1 VCETKSGGNNVRPAK
16 NANLHAKS
24 WKKCRPVLALT
35 TAFLAGTTVAVAQS
49 PSEFIVRPADKNSCG
64 TGNVPLEFREGLALA
79 KVSVNQHAMTFL
91 VDSAGVTMINSD
103 RVILPLVQ
111 QIHTGIVTASS
122 TEPLQLWNVV
132 HIQSLKIGSAE
143 IRDSNVLS
151 RSLRSLES
159 QLGRELDGI
168 IGMDVLRLWDSVSLN
183 YKAKVLALDGATC
196 IHTKSSESLAR
207 LQYDAGPL
215 IGRAWR

>member
-1 VCETKSGGNNVRPAK
+1 MRSEKNV
-16 NANLHAKS
+16 NLHLPS
-24 WKKCRPVLALT
+24 WKKLRLTLALT
-35 TAFLAGTTVAVAQS
+35 TAFLASAAAAQAPS
-49 PSEFIVRPADKNSCG
+49 PSEFIVRPSDKNSCG
-64 TGNVPLEFREGLALA
+64 TGNVPLEFHEGLPLA
-79 KVSVNQHAMTFL
+79 KVSVNQHIMTFL
-91 VDSAGVTMINSD
+91 IDSAGMTMINSD
-103 RVILPLVQ
+103 RVILPMVQ
-111 QIHTGIVTASS
+111 QIHTGIITASS
-122 TEPLQLWNVV
+122 AEPLQLWNVV
-132 HIQSLKIGSAE
+132 RIQSLKIGSAE

-215 IGRAWR
+215 IGKAWR

>member
-1 VCETKSGGNNVRPAK
+1 MRSAN
-16 NANLHAKS
+16 NANLYTTS
-24 WKKCRPVLALT
+24 WKRWRLALALT
-35 TAFLAGTTVAVAQS
+35 TALVATDAAAQAQS
-49 PSEFIVRPADKNSCG
+49 PSEFIVRPSDKNSCG
-64 TGNVPLEFREGLALA
+64 TGNVPLEFHEGLALA
-79 KVSVNQHAMTFL
+79 KVSINRHPMTFL
-91 VDSAGVTMINSD
+91 IDSAGMTMINSD
-103 RVILPLVQ
+103 RVSLPLVQ
-111 QIHTGIVTASS
+111 QIHTGFVTASS
-122 TEPLQLWNVV
+122 SEPLQLWNVV
-132 HIQSLKIGSAE
+132 RIQSLKIGSAE

-207 LQYDAGPL
+207 LQCDAGPM
-215 IGRAWR
+215 IGKAWR